1 MKRTLPV
8 MAPLSIMLF
17 ERRAFPAAAR
27 AVKAVPAE
35 LGDDVG
41 VLGAVAVAMAQ
52 MTSTLPQI

>member
-1 MKRTLPV
+1 

>member
-1 MKRTLPV
+1 

-17 ERRAFPAAAR
+17 ERRASAAAR
-27 AVKAVPAE
+27 AVKVVPAAV
-35 LGDDVG
+35 GDDV